1 MNTPTHPDTRHLDTA
16 ISILG
21 GGRAKRKAPA
31 PQIHLVTLNEGVSVQ
46 VNGREV
52 WLAPSM
58 DRAREDAVR
67 RADTALRLKGVRPQ
81 ILEY

>member
-1 MNTPTHPDTRHLDTA
+1 MTTRPDTRHLDTA
-16 ISILG
+16 ISILSG
-21 GGRAKRKAPA
+21 GGKPKRKAPA

-58 DRAREDAVR
+58 ERALEDAER

-81 ILEY
+81 IIEY